1 MKLKHIITKQ
11 YQINPIIGAAKVT
24 YTNTAPY
31 INIYTALSVSA
42 IFWYTSGWKLSVK
55 YIGFSITYPGF
66 MAICLLAGIVFSLI
80 VYKFEMPS
88 SMRFL
93 FDQWFKHSTLLPARL
108 DNIEN
113 KLDKLISQQYTLTN
127 NGSYWEIK
135 QSEASCG

>member
-11 YQINPIIGAAKVT
+11 HQLNPLIGAVKIT

-55 YIGFSITYPGF
+55 YLGLSITYPGF
-66 MAICLLAGIVFSLI
+66 MAICLLFGIIFSLI

-108 DNIEN
+108 DALDH
-113 KLDKLISQQYTLTN
+113 KLDMLAKRERLHAKRIQKRRLRHVR
-127 NGSYWEIK
+127 
-135 QSEASCG
+135 